1 MTGKIKLV
9 HSGGNAV
16 SLAVPTSNPSSSEV
30 ELKLPQSD
38 GSADTFLKT
47 DGSGNLSFAEA
58 GGGKILQV
66 DQTFKTDAFS
76 RSSTTFGDITGMNV
90 SITPASTSNKILITC
105 HLSVGTQGNGY
116 VGFRLLRD
124 STNIGHSTALDN
136 QNSANTRDS
145 AFAFGDE
152 SSQATYKLNTV
163 SYSFLDSP
171 SSTSSLTYKLTVR
184 TWSSTTFR
192 LNRPQSIGN
201 AAYTMA
207 GTSSITAMEVAA

>member
-1 MTGKIKLV
+1 MTSRLIVNSIRHTGASADAITLDN
-9 HSGGNAV
+9 SGNA
-16 SLAVPTSNPSSSEV
+16 
-30 ELKLPQSD
+30 
-38 GSADTFLKT
+38 TFPANVT
-47 DGSGNLSFAEA
+47 CSGTATGF
-58 GGGKILQV
+58 GGGKLLQV
-66 DQTFKTDAFS
+66 VQTFKTDAFS

-90 SITPASTSNKILITC
+90 SITPASSSNKILITC
-105 HLSVGTQGNGY
+105 HLSVGTNGNGY
-116 VGFRLLRD
+116 AGFRLLRD
-124 STNIGHSTALDN
+124 STNIGHSTALDS

-152 SSQATYKLNTV
+152 SSQAQNKLNTV
-163 SYSFLDSP
+163 SYSFLDTP

-192 LNRPQSIGN
+192 LNRPQFIGN

>member
-9 HSGGNAV
+9 HSGGNSV
-16 SLAVPTSNPSSSEV
+16 SVAVPTNAPSASEV
-30 ELKLPQSD
+30 EFKLPQSD
-38 GSADTFLKT
+38 GSSGQALVT
-47 DGSGNLSFAEA
+47 DASGNLSFASVA
-58 GGGKILQV
+58 GGKILQV
-66 DQTFKTDAFS
+66 VQTFKTDAFS

-90 SITPASTSNKILITC
+90 SITPASSSNKILIVC

-124 STNIGHSTALDN
+124 STNIGHSTALD
-136 QNSANTRDS
+136 SSSSSNTRDS

>member
-9 HSGGNAV
+9 HSGGNSV
-16 SLAVPTSNPSSSEV
+16 SVAVPTNAPSASEV
-30 ELKLPQSD
+30 EFKLPQSD
-38 GSADTFLKT
+38 GSSGQALVT
-47 DGSGNLSFAEA
+47 DASGNLSFASVA
-58 GGGKILQV
+58 GGKILQV
-66 DQTFKTDAFS
+66 LQTFKTDAFS

-90 SITPASTSNKILITC
+90 SITPASSSNKILIVC

-124 STNIGHSTALDN
+124 STNIGHSTALD
-136 QNSANTRDS
+136 SSSSSNTRDS

>member
-9 HSGGNAV
+9 HSGGNSV
-16 SLAVPTSNPSSSEV
+16 SVAVPTNAPSASEV
-30 ELKLPQSD
+30 EFKLPQSD
-38 GSADTFLKT
+38 GSSGQALVT
-47 DGSGNLSFAEA
+47 DASGNLSFASVA
-58 GGGKILQV
+58 GGKILQV
-66 DQTFKTDAFS
+66 LQTFKTDAFS

-90 SITPASTSNKILITC
+90 IITPASSSNKILIVC

-124 STNIGHSTALDN
+124 STNIGHSTALD
-136 QNSANTRDS
+136 SSSSSNTRDS